1 MSVETHT
8 LQRPSHDARLLD
20 SEPLEKLSEVQN
32 FILFEGRK
40 ALVDCFW
47 PFDKA
52 SDDTRAPLLG
62 RSRGRH
68 NLHFHGIF
76 LLLLL
81 LLLELTVHLV
91 LKVLS
96 LPSADSAIILF
107 PLLVVDLRRGK
118 GGNS

>member
-1 MSVETHT
+1 MRVETHT
-8 LQRPSHDARLLD
+8 LQRPSHDTRLLD

-40 ALVDCFW
+40 ALVDRFW
-47 PFDKA
+47 PFNKA

-76 LLLLL
+76 LLF

-91 LKVLS
+91 LEVLS
-96 LPSADSAIILF
+96 LPSTDGAVIF
-107 PLLVVDLRRGK
+107 CPLLVVYLRRGK
-118 GGNS
+118 GGDS